1 MTLLEL
7 RDVRAS
13 YGESLVLR
21 GMSLEVKRGTV
32 VSLLGRNGMGKST
45 TVKTIVGALAPS
57 GGLIKLH
64 GQPLSGTASW
74 RIAQLGI
81 GWVPEG
87 RRIFAALSV
96 EENLRVV
103 ARPPR
108 EGSGPGWDL
117 ATAYAMFPRLQER
130 KRNLGSE
137 LSGGEQQMLAI
148 ARALSTNPELLI
160 LDEATEGLAPL
171 VRAEIWAALRQLK
184 VRGQSILIID
194 KHLAAISKLADYHY
208 VIEKGQVV
216 WSGDSDALQRDME
229 GVRRLLSVSG

>member
-21 GMSLEVKRGTV
+21 GMSLDVKRGTV

-64 GQPLSGTASW
+64 GQPLSRTASW

-108 EGSGPGWDL
+108 EGSGPVVTSD
-117 ATAYAMFPRLQER
+117 R
-130 KRNLGSE
+130 
-137 LSGGEQQMLAI
+137 I
-148 ARALSTNPELLI
+148 LI
-160 LDEATEGLAPL
+160 LGHKF
-171 VRAEIWAALRQLK
+171 RANIAHRAAYCMELDSHK
-184 VRGQSILIID
+184 GF
-194 KHLAAISKLADYHY
+194 AA
-208 VIEKGQVV
+208 
-216 WSGDSDALQRDME
+216 
-229 GVRRLLSVSG
+229 